1 MRLHLIILLA
11 ILLVV
16 GCSQNRKPKA
26 DPSIPPAF
34 VKQKRTFES
43 NAQLFFGTPDR
54 KLKLSML
61 DVMHLRV
68 ADNTRLADICSTI
81 GPGQAIIAEYDSE
94 LRRTLSMADV
104 EQSLDLMFV
113 NSAKMIVGTI
123 TTLQA
128 YSTEKFTS
136 FEYAQ
141 YIIVSPAGF
150 CAENNIA
157 EGDFIDFGQRKKI
170 SLSDS
175 AMARPGYQTE
185 R

>member
-1 MRLHLIILLA
+1 MKLHISILIAALLLA
-11 ILLVV
+11 

-26 DPSIPPAF
+26 NPSIPPTF
-34 VKQKRTFES
+34 VKQKRTFEP
-43 NAQLFFGTPDR
+43 NAQLFFGTPDH

-61 DVMHLRV
+61 DVMHVRV
-68 ADNTRLADICSTI
+68 ADNTRLADICSAI
-81 GPGQAIIAEYDSE
+81 GPGQSIIAEYDSE
-94 LRRTLSMADV
+94 QRRTLSMADV
-104 EQSLDLMFV
+104 EQPLDLMFV
-113 NSAKMIVGTI
+113 NSAKMIVGTVSN
-123 TTLQA
+123 LRA

-157 EGDFIDFGQRKKI
+157 EGDFIDFGQRKTI
-170 SLSDS
+170 GISDS
-175 AMARPGYQTE
+175 TTAQPGYQTE